1 MGMNTPTK
9 IVIGTVVL
17 TMVAVLAVIMNA
29 WLIA

>member
-1 MGMNTPTK
+1 MNTPTK